1 LAYIGV
7 AVSVG
12 GVQNGEG
19 RFVGSVS
26 RVLVVGGGIGGLS
39 ATLALRRAGVEVDV
53 AEINPEWS
61 VYGVGIIQPG
71 NALRALDA
79 LGLAKDAI
87 DQGFAME
94 GSRFHLA
101 DGTLL
106 ADLPFH
112 RVAGPEYPP
121 MNGITRSRLHVLLTD
136 AVKASGADVRLGL
149 TVDAIDGGHVTFSD
163 GSEGDYD
170 LIVGADGIHSR
181 VRALVFGEDIQPE
194 YTGQVCW
201 RINVPRPPEVEG
213 IWMFAGT
220 NGKAGCVPLA
230 PDLAYLLLIE
240 EPPPGG
246 ERVPDD
252 ELAATMR
259 ERLAEFGGVIGEL
272 RDAHI
277 NRDEDVVL
285 RSVMA
290 MLVDPPWYRDR
301 VVLIG
306 DAAHATSPHVGQGA
320 AMAIEDAL
328 VLAEEVT
335 GEGTLQEAL
344 DRFMERR
351 YERCKFV
358 CDVSRQIGR
367 WEIERRHDA
376 DFAGLTQ
383 QSVMVTA
390 EPI

>member
-1 LAYIGV
+1 
-7 AVSVG
+7 
-12 GVQNGEG
+12 
-19 RFVGSVS
+19 VGSVG

-39 ATLALRRAGVEVDV
+39 TTLALRRRGVEVDV
-53 AEINPEWS
+53 AEINPAWS

-79 LGLAKDAI
+79 LGLARAAI

-101 DGTLL
+101 DGTVL

-121 MNGITRSRLHVLLTD
+121 MNGITRSRLHTLLTD

-149 TVDAIDGGHVTFSD
+149 SVDAIDGGHVTFSD
-163 GSEGDYD
+163 GTTGEYD
-170 LIVGADGIHSR
+170 LVVGADGIHSR
-181 VRALVFGEDIQPE
+181 VRALVFGEEIQPE

-201 RINVPRPPEVEG
+201 RINVPRPPEVDG
-213 IWMFAGT
+213 LWMFAGRD
-220 NGKAGCVPLA
+220 GKAGCVPLA

-240 EPPPGG
+240 EPPEGQ

-252 ELAATMR
+252 RLAATMR
-259 ERLAEFGGVIGEL
+259 ERLAEYGGVIGRL
-272 RDAHI
+272 RDEHVA
-277 NRDEDVVL
+277 RDEDVVL
-285 RSVMA
+285 RSVLSVFVQA
-290 MLVDPPWYRDR
+290 PWFRDR

-320 AMAIEDAL
+320 AMAIEDGL

-335 GEGTLQEAL
+335 RDGPLDEAL
-344 DRFMERR
+344 DRFMDRR
-351 YERCKFV
+351 FERCRFV
-358 CDVSRQIGR
+358 CDASRQIGA
-367 WEIERRHDA
+367 WELERRHDA
-376 DFAGLTQ
+376 DFAGLTR
-383 QSVMVTA
+383 QSVMITA

>member
-1 LAYIGV
+1 MRE
-7 AVSVG
+7 
-12 GVQNGEG
+12 GET
-19 RFVGSVS
+19 VGSVS
-26 RVLVVGGGIGGLS
+26 SVLVVGGGIGGLS

-53 AEINPEWS
+53 VEINPEWS

-79 LGLAKDAI
+79 LGLARDAI

-101 DGTLL
+101 DGTVL

-112 RVAGPEYPP
+112 RVAGRGYPP
-121 MNGITRSRLHVLLTD
+121 MNGITRSRLHGLLTD

-163 GSEGDYD
+163 GTAGDYD
-170 LIVGADGIHSR
+170 LVVGADGIHSK
-181 VRALVFGEDIQPE
+181 VRSLVFGDDIQPE
-194 YTGQVCW
+194 WTGQVCW
-201 RINVPRPPEVEG
+201 RVNVPRPPAVDG
-213 IWMFAGT
+213 LWMFAGRD
-220 NGKAGCVPLA
+220 GKAGCVPLA

-240 EPPPGG
+240 EPPSGAQ
-246 ERVPDD
+246 RVPDD
-252 ELAATMR
+252 RLAATMR
-259 ERLAEFGGVIGEL
+259 ARLAEYGGVIGEL
-272 RDAHI
+272 RDEHI
-277 NRDEDVVL
+277 VRDEDVVL
-285 RSVMA
+285 RSVLA
-290 MLVDPPWYRDR
+290 VFVERPWYRDR
-301 VVLIG
+301 VVIIG

-335 GEGTLQEAL
+335 ADGPLDAAL
-344 DRFMERR
+344 ERFMERR
-351 YERCKFV
+351 YERCRFV
-358 CDVSRQIGR
+358 CDTSRQIGA
-367 WEIERRHDA
+367 WELERRHDA

-383 QSVMVTA
+383 QSVLVTA

>member
-1 LAYIGV
+1 
-7 AVSVG
+7 
-12 GVQNGEG
+12 
-19 RFVGSVS
+19 VGSVS

-79 LGLAKDAI
+79 LGLASDAI
-87 DQGFAME
+87 AQGFPME

-101 DGTLL
+101 DGTML
-106 ADLPFH
+106 ADLPAH

-136 AVKASGADVRLGL
+136 AVKASGADVRLGV

-163 GSEGDYD
+163 GTEGDYD
-170 LIVGADGIHSR
+170 LVVGADGIGSR
-181 VRALVFGEDIQPE
+181 VRSLVFGDEIQPE
-194 YTGQVCW
+194 WTGQVCW
-201 RINVPRPPEVEG
+201 RVNVPRPPDVHG
-213 IWMFAGT
+213 IWMFVGT
-220 NGKAGCVPLA
+220 DGKAGIVPLA
-230 PDLAYLLLIE
+230 PDLAYVLLIE

-252 ELAATMR
+252 RLAATMR

-272 RDAHI
+272 RDEHI
-277 NRDEDVVL
+277 RRDEDVVF
-285 RSVMA
+285 RPVMA
-290 MLVDPPWYRDR
+290 VFVERPWYRDR

-320 AMAIEDAL
+320 AMAVEDAL

-335 GEGTLQEAL
+335 ADGPLDAAL
-344 DRFMERR
+344 ERFMDRR
-351 YERCKFV
+351 YERCRTIA
-358 CDVSRQIGR
+358 DISRQIGR
-367 WEIERRHDA
+367 WELERRHDA
-376 DFAGLTQ
+376 DFAGLTVK
-383 QSVMVTA
+383 SIMVTA

>member
-1 LAYIGV
+1 
-7 AVSVG
+7 VG
-12 GVQNGEG
+12 A
-19 RFVGSVS
+19 VS

-39 ATLALRRAGVEVDV
+39 TTLALRRRGVEVDV
-53 AEINPEWS
+53 AEINPAWS

-79 LGLAKDAI
+79 LGLARDVI
-87 DQGFAME
+87 DQGFPME

-101 DGTLL
+101 DGTVL

-149 TVDAIDGGHVTFSD
+149 TVDAIDGRRVTFSD
-163 GSEGDYD
+163 GTTGDYD
-170 LIVGADGIHSR
+170 LVVGADGIHSR
-181 VRALVFGEDIQPE
+181 VRSLVFGAQIQPE

-201 RINVPRPPEVEG
+201 RINVPRPPEVDG
-213 IWMFAGT
+213 LWMFTGRD
-220 NGKAGCVPLA
+220 GKAGCVPLA

-240 EPPPGG
+240 EPPAGQ
-246 ERVPDD
+246 ERVPGDR
-252 ELAATMR
+252 LAATLR
-259 ERLAEFGGVIGEL
+259 ARLAEYGGVIGRL
-272 RDAHI
+272 RDEHVL
-277 NRDEDVVL
+277 RDEDVVL
-285 RSVMA
+285 RTVLSVF
-290 MLVDPPWYRDR
+290 VDAPWYRDR

-306 DAAHATSPHVGQGA
+306 DAAHATSPHIGQGA
-320 AMAIEDAL
+320 AMAIEDGL

-335 GEGTLQEAL
+335 GDGTLPEAL

-351 YERCKFV
+351 YERCRFV

-367 WEIERRHDA
+367 WEVERRHDA
-376 DFAGLTQ
+376 DFAGLTRE
-383 QSVMVTA
+383 SVMITA
-390 EPI
+390 QPI

>member
-1 LAYIGV
+1 
-7 AVSVG
+7 
-12 GVQNGEG
+12 
-19 RFVGSVS
+19 
-26 RVLVVGGGIGGLS
+26 VLVVGGGIGGLS

-53 AEINPEWS
+53 VEINPEWS

-79 LGLAKDAI
+79 LGLAQTVI
-87 DQGFAME
+87 DQGFPME

-106 ADLPFH
+106 ASVPMG
-112 RVAGPEYPP
+112 RVAGPQYPP
-121 MNGITRSRLHVLLTD
+121 MNGITRSRLHVILTD
-136 AVKASGADVRLGL
+136 AVKASGADVRLGV
-149 TVDAIDGGHVTFSD
+149 TVDGLDDGEDGVHVTFSD
-163 GSEGDYD
+163 GTHGDYD
-170 LIVGADGIHSR
+170 LVVGADGIHSKIR
-181 VRALVFGEDIQPE
+181 SLVFGEQIEAE

-201 RINVPRPPEVEG
+201 RVNVPRPPEVEG

-240 EPPPGG
+240 EPPEG
-246 ERVPDD
+246 EQYVPDD
-252 ELAATMR
+252 RLAVTMR
-259 ERLAEFGGVIGEL
+259 ERLAEFGGIIGEL

-285 RSVMA
+285 RSVLA
-290 MLVDPPWYRDR
+290 VFVDRPWHRGR

-328 VLAEEVT
+328 VLAEET
-335 GEGTLQEAL
+335 TSRPLPEAL

-351 YERCKFV
+351 YERCKV
-358 CDVSRQIGR
+358 VSDISRQIGR

-376 DFAGLTQ
+376 DFAGLTHR
-383 QSVMVTA
+383 SVVVTA

>member
-1 LAYIGV
+1 
-7 AVSVG
+7 
-12 GVQNGEG
+12 
-19 RFVGSVS
+19 VGSVS

-53 AEINPEWS
+53 AELNPEWT

-79 LGLAKDAI
+79 LGLARDVI
-87 DQGFAME
+87 DQGFPME

-101 DGTLL
+101 DGTML

-112 RVAGPEYPP
+112 RVAGPDYPP

-149 TVDAIDGGHVTFSD
+149 TADAIDGGHVTFSD
-163 GSEGDYD
+163 GTEDDYD
-170 LIVGADGIHSR
+170 LVVGADGIHSR
-181 VRALVFGEDIQPE
+181 VRSLVFGDDVQPE
-194 YTGQVCW
+194 WTGQVCW
-201 RINVPRPPEVEG
+201 RVNVPRPPEVDG
-213 IWMFAGT
+213 LWMFAGRD
-220 NGKAGCVPLA
+220 GKAGCVPLA

-252 ELAATMR
+252 RLAATLR
-259 ERLAEFGGVIGEL
+259 ERLAEFGGVIGRF
-272 RDAHI
+272 RDEHVV
-277 NRDEDVVL
+277 RDEDVVL
-285 RSVMA
+285 RSVLA
-290 MLVDPPWYRDR
+290 LFVERPWYRDR

-335 GEGTLQEAL
+335 ADGPLDVAL
-344 DRFMERR
+344 ERFMERR
-351 YERCKFV
+351 YDRCRFV
-358 CDVSRQIGR
+358 CEASRQIGT
-367 WEIERRHDA
+367 WELERRHDA

-383 QSVMVTA
+383 QSVVVTA

>member
-1 LAYIGV
+1 
-7 AVSVG
+7 
-12 GVQNGEG
+12 
-19 RFVGSVS
+19 
-26 RVLVVGGGIGGLS
+26 LS
-39 ATLALRRAGVEVDV
+39 ATLALRRRAVDVDV
-53 AEINPEWS
+53 AEINPAWS

-79 LGLAKDAI
+79 LGLARDAI

-136 AVKASGADVRLGL
+136 AVKASGAEVHLGL
-149 TVDAIDGGHVTFSD
+149 TVDEIDGGQVTFSD
-163 GSEGDYD
+163 GSTGDYD
-170 LIVGADGIHSR
+170 LVVGADGIHSR
-181 VRALVFGEDIQPE
+181 VRALALGAEIQPE

-201 RINVPRPPEVEG
+201 RVNVPRPPEVDG
-213 IWMFAGT
+213 LWMFAGS

-252 ELAATMR
+252 ALAATMR
-259 ERLAEFGGVIGEL
+259 ERLSEFGGVIGRL
-272 RDAHI
+272 RDEHVH
-277 NRDEDVVL
+277 RDEDVVL
-285 RSVMA
+285 RSV
-290 MLVDPPWYRDR
+290 LSVFVDAPWYRDR

-335 GEGTLQEAL
+335 ADRSLKDAL
-344 DRFMERR
+344 DRFMARR
-351 YERCKFV
+351 FERCKFV

-367 WEIERRHDA
+367 WEVQRKHDA
-376 DFAGLTQ
+376 DFAGLTR

-390 EPI
+390 QPI

>member
-1 LAYIGV
+1 
-7 AVSVG
+7 
-12 GVQNGEG
+12 
-19 RFVGSVS
+19 VGSVS

-79 LGLAKDAI
+79 LGLASEVIA
-87 DQGFAME
+87 QGFPME

-101 DGTLL
+101 DGTML
-106 ADLPFH
+106 ADLPAH

-136 AVKASGADVRLGL
+136 AVKASGADVRLGV
-149 TVDAIDGGHVTFSD
+149 TVDAIDGGHVGFSD

-170 LIVGADGIHSR
+170 LIVGADGIGSR
-181 VRALVFGEDIQPE
+181 VRSLVFGDDIQPE
-194 YTGQVCW
+194 WTGQVCW
-201 RINVPRPPEVEG
+201 RVNVPRPADLNG
-213 IWMFAGT
+213 IWMFVGT
-220 NGKAGCVPLA
+220 DGKAGIVPLA
-230 PDLAYLLLIE
+230 PDLAYVLLIE

-246 ERVPDD
+246 ERVADD
-252 ELAATMR
+252 RLAATMR

-272 RDAHI
+272 RDEHI
-277 NRDEDVVL
+277 QRDEDVVF
-285 RSVMA
+285 RPVMA
-290 MLVDPPWYRDR
+290 VFVERPWYRDR

-320 AMAIEDAL
+320 AMAVEDAL

-335 GEGTLQEAL
+335 ADGPLDAAL
-344 DRFMERR
+344 ERFMDRR
-351 YERCKFV
+351 YERCRTIS
-358 CDVSRQIGR
+358 DISRQIGR
-367 WEIERRHDA
+367 WELERRYDA
-376 DFAGLTQ
+376 DFAGLTVK
-383 QSVMVTA
+383 SIMVTA

>member
-1 LAYIGV
+1 
-7 AVSVG
+7 
-12 GVQNGEG
+12 
-19 RFVGSVS
+19 
-26 RVLVVGGGIGGLS
+26 VLVVGGGIGGLS
-39 ATLALRRAGVEVDV
+39 VTLALRRAGVAVDV
-53 AEINPEWS
+53 AEINPAWS

-79 LGLAKDAI
+79 LGLAHDAI
-87 DQGFAME
+87 GQGFAME

-101 DGTLL
+101 DGTVL

-112 RVAGPEYPP
+112 RVAGPDYPP

-163 GSEGDYD
+163 GTEGDYD
-170 LIVGADGIHSR
+170 LVVGADGIHSR
-181 VRALVFGEDIQPE
+181 VRSLVFGEGIRPE
-194 YTGQVCW
+194 WTGQVCW

-213 IWMFAGT
+213 IWMFAGRD
-220 NGKAGCVPLA
+220 GKAGCVPLA

-252 ELAATMR
+252 RLAATMR
-259 ERLAEFGGVIGEL
+259 ERLAEYGGVIGRL
-272 RDAHI
+272 RDEHI
-277 NRDEDVVL
+277 VRDADVVL
-285 RSVMA
+285 RSVLA
-290 MLVDPPWYRDR
+290 VFVDRPWYRDR
-301 VVLIG
+301 TVIIG

-335 GEGTLQEAL
+335 ADGPLDTAL
-344 DRFMERR
+344 ERFMDRR
-351 YERCKFV
+351 YERCRAV
-358 CDVSRQIGR
+358 SDISRQIGR
-367 WEIERRHDA
+367 WELERRHDA
-376 DFAGLTQ
+376 DFAGLTR

>member
-1 LAYIGV
+1 
-7 AVSVG
+7 VS
-12 GVQNGEG
+12 GE
-19 RFVGSVS
+19 VS

-39 ATLALRRAGVEVDV
+39 ATLALRRAGVAVDV

-79 LGLAKDAI
+79 LGLAEAAI
-87 DQGFAME
+87 DQGFPME

-136 AVKASGADVRLGL
+136 AVKASGAEVRLGI
-149 TVDAIDGGHVTFSD
+149 TVDAIDDSAEGVHVTFSD
-163 GSEGDYD
+163 GTEGDYD
-170 LIVGADGIHSR
+170 LVVGADGIHSK
-181 VRALVFGEDIQPE
+181 VRALVFGDHIQAQ

-201 RINVPRPPEVEG
+201 RVNVPRPPDVQG

-240 EPPPGG
+240 EPPDGE

-252 ELAATMR
+252 RLAETMR
-259 ERLAEFGGVIGEL
+259 ERLAEFGGIIGEL
-272 RDAHI
+272 RDAYI
-277 NRDEDVVL
+277 SRDEDVVL
-285 RSVMA
+285 RSVLA
-290 MLVDPPWYRDR
+290 VFVEAPWHRGR

-335 GEGTLQEAL
+335 RRPLAEAL
-344 DRFMERR
+344 ERFMDRR
-351 YERCKFV
+351 FERCKIV
-358 CDVSRQIGR
+358 SDISRQIGR

-383 QSVMVTA
+383 RSVMVTA